1 MCALDTITEFLRNN
15 NVKVHVADEN
25 WHTAYLGFN
34 LDTIGVNG
42 QIQVKVAHEPLEVAE
57 DVLVHEFAPPSPAS
71 VEDVQ
76 LATLVDPTEVDPLTV
91 TSSRVDHPPPETPVE
106 DPSTDDEDY
115 QPPRSR
121 PTKRRNIEAPKPTE
135 EPVTRALVN
144 TGAFPKAVSNAL
156 VDIQRVAAVMGE
168 LCETFN
174 VTQPIPLQQ
183 LPNSLVLLP
192 ASSVSSGIN
201 PLDTLIHLNPQ
212 SIKAVNLQAKL
223 YSNVYILNV
232 YIIYTALLTSGREQ
246 EAETLL
252 YNPTINIAQDTWEG
266 YVLRGAPRLL
276 EMVKISPYVLLL
288 PQVFSISRLANT
300 NKKGFS
306 DGLALWRD
314 VAPTLHGPL
323 EKLIA
328 DAESL
333 N

>member
-1 MCALDTITEFLRNN
+1 MDYSEYHARENAGGVNHTVLGFLSGLTLPQALDTITEFLRNN

-34 LDTIGVNG
+34 LDTIGVNR

-76 LATLVDPTEVDPLTV
+76 LATLVDPTEVDRLTV

-106 DPSTDDEDY
+106 DPSTEDEDY

-135 EPVTRALVN
+135 EPITRALVN

-156 VDIQRVAAVMGE
+156 VDIQRVAAVM
-168 LCETFN
+168 
-174 VTQPIPLQQ
+174 
-183 LPNSLVLLP
+183 
-192 ASSVSSGIN
+192 
-201 PLDTLIHLNPQ
+201 
-212 SIKAVNLQAKL
+212 
-223 YSNVYILNV
+223 
-232 YIIYTALLTSGREQ
+232 ALLTSGREQ

-252 YNPTINIAQDTWEG
+252 YNPTINNQ
-266 YVLRGAPRLL
+266 
-276 EMVKISPYVLLL
+276 
-288 PQVFSISRLANT
+288 Q
-300 NKKGFS
+300 KGFS
-306 DGLALWRD
+306 DGLVLWRD
-314 VAPTLHGPL
+314 VAPTLQHPTLHGPL